1 MSKTIVIEP
10 TQNLVETVISFL
22 DTNARDFSRTSI
34 VFPGKRP
41 AHFVRKALGERIN
54 GSFIP
59 PRLFSIDEFVEH
71 LYQRQHSA
79 PVNNLEPIDAVSI
92 LHEIHCNLDER
103 LGENYFT
110 ALDAFIPIG
119 LKLLG
124 ELEEL
129 KIANLSDKHIGE
141 HLTGLTYSRLYS
153 LPRYYYHFYKLVAER
168 GFVTR
173 AMRYSAVA
181 DHAQLLDLSSFST
194 VIISGFLALTNSEKQ
209 IFSEL
214 RDRDNVIFIYQ
225 NNNGMAEHFKEL
237 GIESP
242 TTKSPQAHQPAIYFY
257 QAPDLHGQV
266 FALSARIKEQ
276 LARDNAVNE
285 KTVIV
290 LPTAEALFPVV
301 NQTLSLLP
309 QNQYNIALGYPLSRT
324 PMFGFLNNLMELIST
339 KQNNRYA
346 APAYLKFALHPYTKN
361 IRCGQRSDITRVLF
375 HALEAFIIA
384 DRSKMLFT
392 LEELESAN
400 ELFTNLP
407 FTFASTGIDISAKQL
422 REHLKTIH
430 AETIRKFDSLQSV
443 GDFAKKAVEIL
454 LYTYEHST
462 ANLHTMFH
470 SFAERMLDVFH
481 SIERSLLAAQTFDQP
496 EGYFNFFRSYI
507 AAQEVPFSGTPL
519 TGLQVLG
526 LLETRNLQFDDV
538 YILDMNDDIIP
549 GGIGQEMLL
558 PQGLREALGLE
569 TYKNREKLSE
579 YYFQLLLRGAK
590 NVHLFYTEA
599 GKSEKSRFIEK
610 LLWEQQKASGK
621 VTTGDLVRSIRYD
634 VKLANTTPA
643 PIAKTAEMVSFLKG
657 FFYSASALDTYL
669 KCQLKFYY
677 QYVLRLY
684 EKEEASTELDAQDVG
699 VFVHAVLKN
708 YFEPLKNKP
717 LTRNDILPERID
729 AIVDELFPKH
739 FGTEAAGAS
748 YLLNKQVKNQLKAFL
763 SNYQIPV
770 LEQTS
775 VAIQALEEEIQVSA
789 PNPPTAG
796 KAQLVPHWR
805 DEPLAQK
812 SGYNFKGRFDR
823 IERRGEQIFILDYKT
838 GKDNTSARIN
848 FKKLDVDDR
857 ASWEEA
863 VASVQLPLYLL
874 LYSTKYETPVEQI
887 YPAYLFLGRT
897 RLDENI
903 ETGFEDDPNER
914 IEAYKKIESVIF
926 GLVKEITTKEH
937 GFLPTKDFQ
946 QNCPRCPFNT
956 ICGTQWVQGWEG

>member
-1 MSKTIVIEP
+1 
-10 TQNLVETVISFL
+10 
-22 DTNARDFSRTSI
+22 
-34 VFPGKRP
+34 

-59 PRLFSIDEFVEH
+59 PRLFSIDEFIEH
-71 LYQRQHSA
+71 LYRRQHSS
-79 PVNNLEPIDAVSI
+79 PVKNLEPIDAVSI

-103 LGENYFT
+103 LGEDFFT
-110 ALDAFIPIG
+110 SLDAFIPIG

-129 KIANLSDKHIGE
+129 KIATLSDKQIGE

-153 LPRYYYHFYKLVAER
+153 LPRYYYHFYKVVAER

-173 AMRYSAVA
+173 AMRYAFIA
-181 DHAQLLDLSSFST
+181 DNAQMLDLSAFSN

-209 IFSEL
+209 IFTEL
-214 RDRDNVIFIYQ
+214 RNRENTIFIYQ
-225 NNNGMAEHFKEL
+225 NADGMADHFKAL
-237 GIESP
+237 NIESP
-242 TTKSPQAHQPAIYFY
+242 ATGPLLSHRPAIHFY
-257 QAPDLHGQV
+257 QAPDMHGQV
-266 FALSARIKEQ
+266 FALSSCLKEQ
-276 LARDNAVNE
+276 LVRDNAVNE

-290 LPTAEALFPVV
+290 LPTAEALFPVI

-309 QNQYNIALGYPLSRT
+309 REQYNIALGYPLSRT
-324 PMFGFLNNLMELIST
+324 PIFGFLNNLMELIST

-346 APAYLKFALHPYTKN
+346 APAYLKFVLHPYTKN
-361 IRCGQRSDITRVLF
+361 IRFERRSDVTRILF
-375 HALEAFIIA
+375 HALEEFITS

-392 LEELESAN
+392 LEELESAG

-407 FTFASTGIDISAKQL
+407 FTLAATGIDVSAGEL

-430 AETIRKFDSLQSV
+430 TETIRKFDALQSV
-443 GDFAKKAVEIL
+443 GDFAKKSIEIL

-481 SIERSLLAAQTFDQP
+481 SIEVSLLATQTFERP
-496 EGYFNFFRSYI
+496 EGYFNFFRRYI

-526 LLETRNLQFDDV
+526 LLETRNLQFDNV

-558 PQGLREALGLE
+558 PQGLRESLGLE

-579 YYFQLLLRGAK
+579 HYFQLLLRGAK

-610 LLWEQQKASGK
+610 LLWEQQKAAGM
-621 VTTGDLVRSIRYD
+621 VTTNDFVRTIRYD
-634 VKLANTTPA
+634 VKLANTTPT
-643 PIAKTAEMVSFLKG
+643 PTTKTTEMVAFLKG
-657 FFYSASALDTYL
+657 FSYSASALDTYL
-669 KCQLKFYY
+669 RCQLKFYY

-699 VFVHAVLKN
+699 IFVHAALKN

-717 LTRNDILPERID
+717 LTKADILPERID
-729 AIVDELFPKH
+729 AIVDELFPKQ

-770 LEQTS
+770 LEQRP
-775 VAIQALEEEIQVSA
+775 VAIQVLEEEIQV
-789 PNPPTAG
+789 T
-796 KAQLVPHWR
+796 
-805 DEPLAQK
+805 K
-812 SGYNFKGRFDR
+812 SCYSFKGRFDR
-823 IERRGEQIFILDYKT
+823 IEQRGNQIFILDYKT
-838 GKDNTSARIN
+838 GKDDKNAKIN
-848 FKKLDVDDR
+848 FKKLDINDR

-863 VASVQLPLYLL
+863 ISSVQLPFYLL
-874 LYSTKYETPVEQI
+874 LYSTKYETPIEQV

-897 RLDENI
+897 HVDADI
-903 ETGFEDDPNER
+903 ETGFEDDPAER
-914 IEAYKKIESVIF
+914 IESYKKIESVIF
-926 GLVKEITTKEH
+926 GLLNEITTKEND
-937 GFLPTKDFQ
+937 FLPTKDFQ

-956 ICGTQWVQGWEG
+956 ICGTQWVRGWEG